1 MMKIAIT
8 GTIGSGKSTVSAYLR
23 NKGYAVFDCDRTNS
37 ELLKPGNKG
46 YNALIKA
53 FSDEILNEDQ
63 TIDRK
68 RLSAIVF
75 NDSKQLKILNSI
87 MHPLIREEMLI
98 EMNRNNLFLAEVP
111 LLFETDFYQLFDY
124 KLLIVADYDIAIERL
139 IKRGLSED
147 DAISRIK
154 NQMDVEE
161 KIRKSDYIIDN
172 NQGLNELYQK
182 IDEWMVIM
190 NDWQ

>member
-98 EMNRNNLFLAEVP
+98 EMNRNNLFIAEVP